1 MENVKFYIQ
10 RFSYC
15 NEPNEL
21 VKTLPM
27 LLRRKLS
34 SLDKLALSAILE
46 IYEDDI
52 EEFVFSSQY
61 GEAERLFA
69 LIEQYKTENEVSPT
83 YFSASVHN
91 YLAGVL
97 ALSKSVNV
105 PYYAISS
112 GKNSLS
118 AGLVKS
124 VLSGKKTL
132 FCYADEKSLACIIS
146 PIEGEME
153 VVFQKTDGAEVDEY
167 NQFIEFLNG
176 ERKEFKTQFGVFYA
190 C

>member
-10 RFSYC
+10 NFSYC

-21 VKTLPM
+21 IKTLPM

-34 SLDKLALSAILE
+34 SLDKIALSAILE

-52 EEFVFSSQY
+52 EQFVFSSQY
-61 GEAERLFA
+61 GESERLFS
-69 LIEQYKTENEVSPT
+69 LIEQYTTENEVSPA

-91 YLAGVL
+91 YPAGVL
-97 ALSKSVNV
+97 ALSKSTNI

-118 AGLVKS
+118 AGLIKS

-132 FCYADEKSLACIIS
+132 FCYADERSIACIIS
-146 PIEGEME
+146 PHNKKIN
-153 VVFQKTDGAEVDEY
+153 VDFKKKYFADICEY
-167 NQFIEFLNG
+167 DEFLKFLKG
-176 ERKEFKTQFGVFYA
+176 GQSEFKTSFGVFYA
-190 C
+190 

>member
-10 RFSYC
+10 SFSYC
-15 NEPNEL
+15 NEPNEQI
-21 VKTLPM
+21 KTLPM

-46 IYEDDI
+46 IYQDDI
-52 EEFVFSSQY
+52 EQFVFSSQY
-61 GEAERLFA
+61 GESERLFA

-97 ALSKSVNV
+97 ALSKSTNI
-105 PYYAISS
+105 PYYAVSS

-118 AGLVKS
+118 AGLIKS
-124 VLSGKKTL
+124 ILSGKKTL
-132 FCYADEKSLACIIS
+132 FCYADTKSTACIIS
-146 PIEGEME
+146 PKEGKIEVKFKRENG
-153 VVFQKTDGAEVDEY
+153 TDVCEY
-167 NQFIEFLNG
+167 DEFLKFLKG
-176 ERKEFKTQFGVFYA
+176 EQSEFKTNLGVFYA
-190 C
+190 